1 MPEPTEKDENVFEL
15 VLRSDEALSAPAKV
29 AHFQQEN
36 PDENGVL
43 IVKCKIA
50 DGDAGFKPG
59 SLLFTKDHKEI
70 EQENSRPRSITYKVD
85 LDEIFEFE
93 AKHSSEEDNI
103 PSHIDEPIS
112 QEDLWLFTEEN
123 ADYPKFPGTKQRF
136 ASPARFPASGNKAES
151 SNSLNKPEVT
161 ENLNKVQTVNLTFE
175 CSAQR
180 KVDGNFKGKFHNRSL
195 KLALSRSSRRKFA
208 AGITGS
214 IGQRS
219 SSSHPTIRMPHNS
232 RQCDYNHCKNGG
244 LCVTQADDPSV
255 SYCVCVNGF
264 SGQTCERLDGILRD
278 TEAKNSSTLYA
289 GIAIVLIFMAFLG
302 TLLGRE
308 RRKHLQYKRSLKQHS
323 LRLGSK
329 DPEKQDVST
338 CSLQH
343 YEFVDGRES
352 PQAKPLICDPE
363 KTQDPNF
370 VSIYEN
376 PYDNLKREDQSAYT
390 NKAVRNWPRHIENC
404 APGHLERIGMFK
416 NAIPTQPDDPAA
428 NSRKVCP
435 FPSAASNEN
444 PDTFVRLLPL
454 ERCAQ
459 RDYAYI

>member
-1 MPEPTEKDENVFEL
+1 MPETSGNDDEVFEL
-15 VLRSDEALSAPAKV
+15 VLRSDEPLSAPAKI

-36 PDENGVL
+36 PDEKAVV

-50 DGDAGFKPG
+50 DGDVGFEPG

-85 LDEIFEFE
+85 IDEIFERE
-93 AKHSSEEDNI
+93 AEHSSEENNI
-103 PSHIDEPIS
+103 PPVKDEPIS
-112 QEDLWLFTEEN
+112 QEDLWLFREEK
-123 ADYPKFPGTKQRF
+123 ADYPKFPGNKQRF
-136 ASPARFPASGNKAES
+136 ASPARFSSSGNKAKS
-151 SNSLNKPEVT
+151 SNLLNKPEIT
-161 ENLNKVQTVNLTFE
+161 DNLNKVNTVNLTFE

-180 KVDGNFKGKFHNRSL
+180 KVGGNFKGKFQNRSL

-208 AGITGS
+208 AGI
-214 IGQRS
+214 GQPS

-232 RQCDYNHCKNGG
+232 RQCEFNHCKNGG

-264 SGQTCERLDGILRD
+264 SGQTCERLDGILKD

-289 GIAIVLIFMAFLG
+289 GIALILIFMAFLG

-323 LRLGSK
+323 LSIRSK
-329 DPEKQDVST
+329 DPEKQNMST

-352 PQAKPLICDPE
+352 PQSKRIICDPE
-363 KTQDPNF
+363 MQPPDF
-370 VSIYEN
+370 VAIYIN
-376 PYDNLKREDQSAYT
+376 PYDNVRREDQS
-390 NKAVRNWPRHIENC
+390 NKVDRNWARHVENGT
-404 APGHLERIGMFK
+404 PGNLERIGMFRSTIS
-416 NAIPTQPDDPAA
+416 AQSEEPAT
-428 NSRKVCP
+428 NSRKACP

-454 ERCAQ
+454 EKCSQ
-459 RDYAYI
+459 RDVAYL